1 MPLFTCQGVTEY
13 IGEAERCVCV
23 KKTVCVCV
31 LDLPASD
38 EQSVL
43 YRGHQLKVKAMLGL
57 VARGPASEYRVP
69 P

>member
-1 MPLFTCQGVTEY
+1 M
-13 IGEAERCVCV
+13 CVCV
-23 KKTVCVCV
+23 CVKTVCVCV

>member
-13 IGEAERCVCV
+13 IGEGERCVY
-23 KKTVCVCV
+23 VCVCV